1 MVGFSILGLFGRLH
15 YENEVLHN
23 CIIYSAE
30 STYVIHDPNILE
42 FYSLLSGR
50 S

>member
-15 YENEVLHN
+15 YENGVSYN
-23 CIIYSAE
+23 CTIYSAE
-30 STYVIHDPNILE
+30 STYVIHDPNMLG
-42 FYSLLSGR
+42 FYCLLSGK